1 MASPGRQEEMID
13 LLKDR
18 SGSSVRR
25 SCRVLGLRRQTY
37 HRRKLGFRV
46 EERDNEVVEILHRVT
61 NRFIAWGFW
70 LVFHYL
76 RSNGYT
82 WNHKRVYRVWKQEQL
97 HLRLP
102 PRRAAIR
109 RSYKELLPPERINEG
124 WAMDFVSDWVVGPNE
139 QSVRIINIM
148 DECSRKALW
157 TQAHS
162 NISAKKLIETLDQVV
177 AWRGAPT
184 YIRCDNGPEF
194 ISSQLEAWADKH
206 RVELRHIQPGKPSQN
221 GLIERLNKTLRMECL
236 NLAWFKNL
244 AELNEQIQAWSY
256 SYNQERP
263 HQNLGFKTPDNYE
276 VLNQKFYFSVVA
288 A

>member
-13 LLKDR
+13 TLKDQ

-46 EERDNEVVEILHRVT
+46 EERDKEIIEMLHRVT
-61 NRFIAWGFW
+61 KRFIAWGFW
-70 LVFHYL
+70 LVFYYL
-76 RSNGYT
+76 RCNGYT

-102 PRRAAIR
+102 PKRAVIR
-109 RSYKELLPPERINEG
+109 RSYQELLPPERINEG

-148 DECSRKALW
+148 DERSRKALW

-162 NISAKKLIETLDQVV
+162 SISARKLIETLDQVV
-177 AWRGAPT
+177 AWRGAPA

-194 ISSQLEAWADKH
+194 ISHRLQEWADRH
-206 RVELRHIQPGKPSQN
+206 QRELRYIQPRK
-221 GLIERLNKTLRMECL
+221 GLIERLNKTLRVECL

-256 SYNQERP
+256 TYNQERP
-263 HQNLGFKTPDNYE
+263 HQNLGFKTPDHYE
-276 VLNQKFYFSVVA
+276 ILNKKLYFSMVA

>member
-13 LLKDR
+13 TLKDQ

-46 EERDNEVVEILHRVT
+46 EERDKEIIEMLHRVT
-61 NRFIAWGFW
+61 KRFIAWGFW
-70 LVFHYL
+70 LVFYYL
-76 RSNGYT
+76 RCNGYT

-102 PRRAAIR
+102 PKRAVIR
-109 RSYKELLPPERINEG
+109 RSYQELLPPERINEG

-148 DECSRKALW
+148 DERSRKALW

-162 NISAKKLIETLDQVV
+162 SISARSKPYTKYTIARNPTPSDLSEKKR
-177 AWRGAPT
+177 W
-184 YIRCDNGPEF
+184 
-194 ISSQLEAWADKH
+194 
-206 RVELRHIQPGKPSQN
+206 
-221 GLIERLNKTLRMECL
+221 
-236 NLAWFKNL
+236 
-244 AELNEQIQAWSY
+244 
-256 SYNQERP
+256 QERDLQKRSAESCCACSRLAQGALKP
-263 HQNLGFKTPDNYE
+263 LQDDMVYLLHRCINGNSRLTRHLREALSNLSRIRRPQRR
-276 VLNQKFYFSVVA
+276 VVSLYFRQAV
-288 A
+288 